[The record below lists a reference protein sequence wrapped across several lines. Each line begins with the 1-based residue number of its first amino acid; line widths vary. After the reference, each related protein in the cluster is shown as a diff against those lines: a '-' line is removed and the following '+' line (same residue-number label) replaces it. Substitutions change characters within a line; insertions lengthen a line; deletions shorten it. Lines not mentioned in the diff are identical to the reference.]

1 MEGEERFELA
11 LLLLL
16 ELLLLLDDVSVRFVG
31 DRISFDAA
39 RRRRSAATSPPARD
53 GWRSLAADC
62 ERACHVGDRCDCES
76 EGEGVAMLEE
86 RLSVE
91 KDEADAEF
99 GELKLFVGDAAIV
112 AVDAGINI
120 R

>member
-1 MEGEERFELA
+1 
-11 LLLLL
+11 
-16 ELLLLLDDVSVRFVG
+16 
-31 DRISFDAA
+31 
-39 RRRRSAATSPPARD
+39 
-53 GWRSLAADC
+53 
-62 ERACHVGDRCDCES
+62 
-76 EGEGVAMLEE
+76 MLEE